1 MELFCVATALEEE
14 REDSLSKSLCLVFHG
29 LSLQIAGNVIL
40 LKQSQVRL
48 SLEKAALG
56 SLADSFST
64 RQEKKKHHL
73 RLPRASKFCSWA
85 SENGRLIVRWAS
97 EISLSSLVKAAAH

>member
-14 REDSLSKSLCLVFHG
+14 REGSLSKSLCLVFPG

-64 RQEKKKHHL
+64 RQEKKHHL